1 MTADTPLAGQTALVT
16 GAATGIGQGTAR
28 MLARDGADVVG
39 ADIDGDRL
47 EETVAAIES
56 EFGVDGLAVQTD
68 VTERSQVASMVE
80 QAVERFGGLDVVV
93 NNAGITLPV
102 DVEEMSYEEYHREM
116 DINVDGMFF
125 TTKEALPYLKES
137 EGNIVFIGSFAGQYP
152 RPFAPVYAG
161 TKWWTRGFAFSL
173 AGNVGEEG
181 VAVSVVNPS
190 ETRSDIAEG
199 LLKDEYDDGEI
210 THPDEIGEAVAFAAR
225 QEQPNTASE
234 IDLFTVDKFSGF

>member
-1 MTADTPLAGQTALVT
+1 MSDDAPLAGRTALVT

-28 MLARDGADVVG
+28 MLARNGANVVG
-39 ADIDGDRL
+39 GDVDEDRL
-47 EETVAAIES
+47 AETIEEIEA
-56 EFGVDGLAVQTD
+56 EFGVEGLAVPTD
-68 VTERSQVASMVE
+68 VTDRSQVATMVD
-80 QAVERFGGLDVVV
+80 QAVDTFGGLDIVV

-116 DINVDGMFF
+116 DTNVDGMFF
-125 TTKEALPYLKES
+125 TTKEALPHIKES
-137 EGNIVFIGSFAGQYP
+137 EGNIVFIGSFASQYP

-181 VAVSVVNPS
+181 VAVTVVNPS
-190 ETRSDIAEG
+190 ETRSDIADG
-199 LLKDEYDDGEI
+199 LLKDQFDEGEI
-210 THPDEIGEAVAFAAR
+210 TDPDEIGEAVAFAVR

-234 IDLFTVDKFSGF
+234 IDLYTRDKFSFF